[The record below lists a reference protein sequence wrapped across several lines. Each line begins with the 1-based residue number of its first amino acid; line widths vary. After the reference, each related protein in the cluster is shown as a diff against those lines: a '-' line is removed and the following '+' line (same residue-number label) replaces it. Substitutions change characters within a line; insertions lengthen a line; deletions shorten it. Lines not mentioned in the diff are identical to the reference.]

1 MNIYTLTGFDALRF
15 LPGLLTGIPTLVVWA
30 LSYAFTA
37 ISLYTMADRRGI
49 RNAWLA
55 WVPIANRWVL
65 GSISD
70 QYRYVVKREVRFKRR
85 TLLILTI
92 VPSVISV
99 VILGIVGWLTGY
111 VIVGTMSGATYYQML
126 RGITNPIATASIL
139 LLPLLGCRIAER
151 VVYYMALYDV
161 FASCDPENRIL
172 YLLLGIFFKITRPV
186 FLFICREKE
195 LGMPPRRVQQANP
208 ESEIEYL

>member
-1 MNIYTLTGFDALRF
+1 MNIFTLTGFDMLRF
-15 LPGLLTGIPTLVVWA
+15 LPGLLTGIPTVVVWA
-30 LSYAFTA
+30 LTYAFTA

-55 WVPIANRWVL
+55 WVPVANKWVL

-85 TLLILTI
+85 TLLTLSII
-92 VPSVISV
+92 PAVIGA

-111 VIVGTMSGATYYQML
+111 VVVGTMSGATYYQML
-126 RGITNPIATASIL
+126 RGVTAPIATASVL
-139 LLPLLGCRIAER
+139 LLPLAGFRIAER

-161 FASCDPENRIL
+161 YSSCEPENRIL
-172 YLLLGIFFKITRPV
+172 YLLLSIFFRITRPV

-195 LGMPPRRVQQANP
+195 LGMPPRRNQQAAAETEP
-208 ESEIEYL
+208 EFV